1 MTLVPTNP
9 AVKKIA
15 GANVILGVAFTAL
28 AGILWGPRGTL
39 AAGVGAILACA
50 DFLLLA
56 RIGAK
61 AIAAVRTG
69 GAPWGLGLALFAKMT
84 GLFVLVFAALR
95 VAKLAMMPF
104 ALGFSALVVSILLVG
119 MAGGAIAI
127 QKEKKL
133 DEPARDLVRVPAR
146 VPCPARQGGRG
157 AGTDLDLADVPDHPL
172 PA

>member
-1 MTLVPTNP
+1 VTLVPTNP

-15 GANVILGVAFTAL
+15 GGNLILGVAFTAL

-56 RIGAK
+56 RLGAK
-61 AIAAVRTG
+61 AVAAVRTG
-69 GAPWGLGLALFAKMT
+69 GSPWGLALALFAKMT

-95 VAKLAMMPF
+95 VAKLAVMPF

-119 MAGGAIAI
+119 MTGGAIADSEGE
-127 QKEKKL
+127 Q
-133 DEPARDLVRVPAR
+133 AR
-146 VPCPARQGGRG
+146 
-157 AGTDLDLADVPDHPL
+157 
-172 PA
+172 